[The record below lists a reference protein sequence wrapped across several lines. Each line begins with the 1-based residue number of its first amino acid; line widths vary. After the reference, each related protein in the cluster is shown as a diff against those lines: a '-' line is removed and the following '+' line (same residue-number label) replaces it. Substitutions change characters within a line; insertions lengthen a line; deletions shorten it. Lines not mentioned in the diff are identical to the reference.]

1 MEGVYWCP
9 LGMVNSAELAL
20 KAQYSIIDHFIC
32 KISKIT
38 KVLHPISHNL
48 NYSDLLLTILLFY
61 SIFDIPFLKV
71 TFLFILYEVDILSES
86 LIEPGSSETLA
97 AEDTSLALHARE
109 RARDSCSK

>member
-1 MEGVYWCP
+1 MSSLQKFV
-9 LGMVNSAELAL
+9 GMVNSAELAL

-48 NYSDLLLTILLFY
+48 NYSDLILTILLFY

-109 RARDSCSK
+109 RELAAPSK